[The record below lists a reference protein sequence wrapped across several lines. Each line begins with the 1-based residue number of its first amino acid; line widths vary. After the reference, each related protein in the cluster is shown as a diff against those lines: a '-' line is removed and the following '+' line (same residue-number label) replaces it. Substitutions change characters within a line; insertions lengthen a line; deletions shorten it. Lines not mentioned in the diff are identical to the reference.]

1 MGAEYTRPPADYQAR
16 LPAAAESGILRRMSR
31 TPPRGPVAFR
41 VARSEDGAS
50 LQEFLAAK
58 LGVSRRAAKQQIDA
72 RVVRVDG
79 QSVWMAHHR
88 LRAGAV
94 VIPDRYHQHTG
105 V

>member
-1 MGAEYTRPPADYQAR
+1 
-16 LPAAAESGILRRMSR
+16 MSR

-79 QSVWMAHHR
+79 QSVA
-88 LRAGAV
+88 RA
-94 VIPDRYHQHTG
+94 
-105 V
+105 